1 MKMAPGFFWG
11 IVLILIGL
19 SIIFRIAFGI
29 SLFRIIVA
37 VVIIAIGIR
46 ILVGHHGIF
55 SFRTSNN
62 DVLFGE
68 HTYTEAPK
76 RDTEYNTIFSNGVY
90 DFRNVT
96 FENNKPIKIK
106 VNTIFGR
113 SVIKVN
119 RDTPVKVKAD
129 AVFGSATMP
138 NGNSVAFGTNY
149 HTSENF
155 NDSTSYLYIKAD
167 VVFGAVEIRSY

>member
-1 MKMAPGFFWG
+1 MAPGFFWG

-29 SLFRIIVA
+29 SLFRIIIA
-37 VVIIAIGIR
+37 VIIIAIGIR
-46 ILVGHHGIF
+46 ILVGHHGTF
-55 SFRTSNN
+55 AFRTNKN
-62 DVLFGE
+62 DVVFGD

-76 RDTEYNTIFSNGVY
+76 EDSEYNTIFSSAVY

-96 FENNKPIKIK
+96 FENNKPINVK
-106 VNTIFGR
+106 VNTIFGK
-113 SVIKVN
+113 SVIRIN
-119 RDTPVKVKAD
+119 RDTPVRIKAD
-129 AVFGSATMP
+129 AVFGGATMP

-149 HTSENF
+149 HTSENYS
-155 NDSTSYLYIKAD
+155 DSTSYLYIKAD

>member
-1 MKMAPGFFWG
+1 MAPGFFWG

-29 SLFRIIVA
+29 SLFRIIIA
-37 VVIIAIGIR
+37 VIIIAIGIR
-46 ILVGHHGIF
+46 ILIGHHGPF
-55 SFRTSNN
+55 SYRARNN
-62 DVLFGE
+62 DVFFGE

-76 RDTEYNTIFSNGVY
+76 KDTEYNTIFSSADY
-90 DFRNVT
+90 DFRNMT
-96 FENNKPIKIK
+96 FENNKPVKVK
-106 VNTIFGR
+106 VNTIFGK

-119 RDTPVKVKAD
+119 RDTPVKIKAD

-155 NDSTSYLYIKAD
+155 NDSSNYLYIKAD